1 MGPPGKNASHCADLE
16 DEDSLHKLKLCD
28 VSKKKKA
35 PRINIQIVELSAKME
50 TSSDEVEKKHCQ
62 LTVRF

>member
-28 VSKKKKA
+28 VSKKK
-35 PRINIQIVELSAKME
+35 NFLSAKME
-50 TSSDEVEKKHCQ
+50 TSSDEVEKEHCQ

>member
-28 VSKKKKA
+28 VSKKKFFPQKWKQVQM
-35 PRINIQIVELSAKME
+35 RLKKSIVS
-50 TSSDEVEKKHCQ
+50 
-62 LTVRF
+62 